1 MKQQVS
7 KRRSSKRKNKKGVF
21 RKIKETPEDQR
32 RAKVTAE
39 PIATEPKQTARYP
52 KPEPLRQ
59 SFQELLDQLI
69 SPSK

>member
-7 KRRSSKRKNKKGVF
+7 KRRSRKRKNKKGVF
-21 RKIKETPEDQR
+21 RKIKETPEDQQH
-32 RAKVTAE
+32 AKATAE
-39 PIATEPKQTARYP
+39 PITTEPKQKARYP

-69 SPSK
+69 Q

>member
-1 MKQQVS
+1 MKQS
-7 KRRSSKRKNKKGVF
+7 GKRRSRKRKNKKGVF

-32 RAKVTAE
+32 RAKATVE
-39 PIATEPKQTARYP
+39 PITTEPKQAMRYP

>member
-7 KRRSSKRKNKKGVF
+7 KRRNRKRKNKKGVF
-21 RKIKETPEDQR
+21 RRIKETPEDR
-32 RAKVTAE
+32 HSTKATAE
-39 PIATEPKQTARYP
+39 PITTEPKQTGRYP

-69 SPSK
+69 QS